1 MTTQPILPA
10 GPRPKRF
17 PLELPLEVRVAG
29 SSDWWNATTEDISAN
44 GMRFRAGNYVAP
56 QTPVDVKLQLPP
68 ALTGDGTVRLECSG
82 YVVRSNKP
90 SLVSDEARMAVT
102 FLEFHFAD
110 GPQGGAPRT
119 REAKTEAIRRE
130 LAAHIHRL
138 NSLLFIIMGSA
149 ELISGDARLE
159 SSMREFGSHA
169 MEAAEEAAEIVRSIA
184 ASVKEAL

>member
-1 MTTQPILPA
+1 MTTQSTSPA

-29 SSDWWNATTEDISAN
+29 SADWWNATTEDVSAN
-44 GMRFRAGNYVAP
+44 GMRFRAGAYIPP

-102 FLEFHFAD
+102 FLEFHLAD
-110 GPQGGAPRT
+110 TPNVGASGARQT
-119 REAKTEAIRRE
+119 KSEAIRRD
-130 LAAHIHRL
+130 LAT
-138 NSLLFIIMGSA
+138 
-149 ELISGDARLE
+149 
-159 SSMREFGSHA
+159 
-169 MEAAEEAAEIVRSIA
+169 
-184 ASVKEAL
+184 